1 MCIVLIIYASSAQVF
16 LLGSLSGK
24 SVIHCS
30 LEQLQKY
37 LGVTEH
43 VKIARDHPPHG
54 HSFWQW
60 VLFMDELWLIKP
72 GPKLTEIK
80 GNSSFGFT
88 GLGLA
93 V

>member
-1 MCIVLIIYASSAQVF
+1 MHSFDYLCLFSPGLPSRISEWE
-16 LLGSLSGK
+16 